1 MMLHDLRYAI
11 RMLLKSPGFT
21 AIAVAALA
29 LGISANTAI
38 FTVIDRV
45 LLRPLPYKDADR
57 LVVLARKYPDGNAG
71 SVSIP
76 KFMVWKTAT
85 SIENASA
92 YDFGG
97 AGMNLSSDGLP
108 EQVKTIHV
116 SENYF
121 RLFSVSP
128 ALGRT
133 FSHDEDAPQ
142 GPKVVVI
149 SNGLWKRRFGSDPG
163 LLGRAMLLNGEP
175 YTVIGIMGADYESD
189 PKADVFIPL
198 QPDPNSTNQ
207 GHYLLVGA
215 RMKPGVTLPQL
226 NAEMKLVGDKFRR
239 LVSAMDGQER
249 ERQRHRPC
257 SSLKPGR

>member
-1 MMLHDLRYAI
+1 MLHDLRYAV
-11 RMLLKSPGFT
+11 RVLLKSPAFT
-21 AIAVAALA
+21 AVAIAALA

-57 LVVLARKYPDGNAG
+57 LVYLQRKFPNGYGG
-71 SVSIP
+71 STSIP
-76 KFMVWKTAT
+76 KFNVWKTAT
-85 SIENASA
+85 SIEDVSA
-92 YDFGG
+92 YDFVGS
-97 AGMNLSSDGLP
+97 GMNLSSYGLP

-121 RLFSVSP
+121 RLFAVNP
-128 ALGRT
+128 ILGRT
-133 FSHDEDAPQ
+133 FTHDEDTPN
-142 GPKVVVI
+142 GPKVAVI
-149 SNGLWKRRFGSDPG
+149 SSGLWKRRFGGDAG
-163 LLGRAMLLNGEP
+163 LLGRPMLLNGEQ

-207 GHYLLVGA
+207 GHYLLAGA
-215 RMKPGVTLPQL
+215 RMRPGVTLDRL

-239 LVSAMDGQER
+239 VYPQ
-249 ERQRHRPC
+249 
-257 SSLKPGR
+257 